1 MDEVIAWIFDTL
13 EAGGL
18 RPPWAGRETTE
29 ADRLALVA
37 LETWTALLG
46 DQTPE
51 ALIRA
56 AGGYLRSGD
65 RFWPTPGAL
74 LALVPESSW
83 AAPPAAAL
91 FEWVISKAARG
102 WTSSR
107 VLTTAETQWGL
118 EVRRPLRAGLAAVGG
133 VQGLGR
139 APIEGGDRQS
149 QITRATLLKSWREA
163 YQPAADRAA
172 QTARTGIPEG
182 AARQLLA
189 DLAAAGGRRLT
200 LADGGRG

>member
-1 MDEVIAWIFDTL
+1 MDQVIGRIFDTL

-18 RPPWAGRETTE
+18 RPPWAGREALE

-37 LETWTALLG
+37 LETWTALLA

-56 AGGYLRSGD
+56 AGAYLRSGE
-65 RFWPTPGAL
+65 RYWPTPGAL
-74 LALVPESSW
+74 LALIPESSW

-91 FEWVISKAARG
+91 FEWTISKAARG
-102 WTSSR
+102 WTSAR
-107 VLTTAETQWGL
+107 VLTTAESQWGA
-118 EVRRPLRAGLAAVGG
+118 EIRRPLRAGLAAVGG

-139 APIEGGDRQS
+139 APIEGASG
-149 QITRATLLKSWREA
+149 QIARATLLKSWREA

-172 QTARTGIPEG
+172 QTARTGITES

-189 DLAAAGGRRLT
+189 DLAAAGGRRLA
-200 LADGGRG
+200 LADGGTR